1 LRQDLNPKATLVLPG
16 HLAADID
23 AVARISVET
32 AGVLLASVVE
42 TPDGDVRIL
51 ARTMRW
57 VTEASY
63 IRRGGDHLSI
73 ASEGY
78 VPFLAEAERMGAV
91 ALWVH
96 THPGDHSQP
105 RPSRHDEEVDRQIS
119 DLFRLR
125 SANPYY
131 GAIIFSPRPQGLAF
145 TGYVEISGKSRIQ
158 VDRLWIAGDRFSLT
172 RAFDTPALDAQPI
185 FDRSVRAFGGA
196 VQQALGQL
204 FVGIVGC
211 GGTGSAVAEQLVR
224 LGVRRISLFDPDR
237 LSDSNVT
244 RVYGSTA
251 ADVGNLK
258 VETLS
263 SHLTEIAPDLR
274 CNTTTSMITLQ
285 PVAQRL
291 SECDIV
297 FGCTDDNAG
306 RLVLSRLSTYLL
318 TPVIDCGVLLS
329 SDGNGM
335 MTGIDGRITVMSP
348 GQPCLI
354 CRGRVD
360 LARAAAELLTPEER
374 RRRENEGY
382 APALGRVEPAV
393 VTYTTMVAAVAVSEL
408 LERLIGYGPQP
419 RPSEVLLRCHD
430 REISTNVDSPRP
442 GHYCHPASGKLGIG
456 ITNPFLEQTWPA

>member
-1 LRQDLNPKATLVLPG
+1 MRQDVNPKAILVLPG

-23 AVARISVET
+23 AVARLRVET
-32 AGVLLASVVE
+32 AGVLLASLVE
-42 TPDGDVRIL
+42 TPEGDLRIL
-51 ARTMRW
+51 ARAMRW

-63 IRRGGDHLSI
+63 IHRAGDHLSI

-78 VPFLAEAERMGAV
+78 VPFLAEAEAMGAV

-96 THPGDHSQP
+96 THPGEHSQP
-105 RPSRHDEEVDRQIS
+105 RSSRHDEEVDRQIS

-125 SANPYY
+125 TGSPYY

-145 TGYVEISGKSRIQ
+145 TGYVEGNTRIQ
-158 VDRLWIAGDRFSLT
+158 VDRLWIASDRFSLT
-172 RAFDTPALDAQPI
+172 RACDAPALDVQPI

-204 FVGIVGC
+204 CVGIVGC

-224 LGVRRISLFDPDR
+224 LGVRRLSLFDPDR

-251 ADVGNLK
+251 ADVGNFK
-258 VETLS
+258 VETLA
-263 SHLTEIAPDLR
+263 SHLTGIAPDLR
-274 CNTTTSMITLQ
+274 CDTTTSMITLQ
-285 PVAQRL
+285 PAAQRL
-291 SECDIV
+291 SGCDIV

-318 TPVIDCGVLLS
+318 IPVIDCGVLLS
-329 SDGNGM
+329 SDGNGT
-335 MTGIDGRITVMSP
+335 MTGIDGRITVLSP
-348 GQPCLI
+348 GQPCLV

-419 RPSEVLLRCHD
+419 RPSEILLRCHD
-430 REISTNVDSPRP
+430 REISTNVDSPRT
-442 GHYCHPASGKLGIG
+442 GHYCHLASGKLGIG
-456 ITNPFLEQTWPA
+456 MTNPFLEQTWPV

>member
-1 LRQDLNPKATLVLPG
+1 
-16 HLAADID
+16 
-23 AVARISVET
+23 
-32 AGVLLASVVE
+32 
-42 TPDGDVRIL
+42 
-51 ARTMRW
+51 MRW

-78 VPFLAEAERMGAV
+78 VPFLAEAESMGAV

-96 THPGDHSQP
+96 THPGEQSQP

-125 SANPYY
+125 SGNPYY
-131 GAIIFSPRPQGLAF
+131 GAIIFSPRPQGPAF
-145 TGYVEISGKSRIQ
+145 TGYIEISGKTRIAA
-158 VDRLWIAGDRFSLT
+158 DRLWIAGDRFSLI
-172 RAFDTPALDAQPI
+172 RAFDAPALDVQPI

-204 FVGIVGC
+204 RVGIVGC

-224 LGVRRISLFDPDR
+224 LGVRRLSLFDPDR

-251 ADVGNLK
+251 ADVGNFK

-263 SHLTEIAPDLR
+263 SHLSEIAPDLW

-285 PVAQRL
+285 PAALLL

-335 MTGIDGRITVMSP
+335 MTGIDGRVTVMSP
-348 GQPCLI
+348 GQPCLV

-430 REISTNVDSPRP
+430 REISTNVDRPRS
-442 GHYCHPASGKLGIG
+442 GHYCHPASGKLGMG
-456 ITNPFLEQTWPA
+456 ITNPFLEQTWPS